1 MWLTKLRLI
10 NLLIIMN
17 SDLLQL
23 CLKQV
28 DPISVTSVESIF
40 SELLHLAIGHLLGFF
55 DLLGIELDLTWVD
68 GSCCS
73 SINISIWFKIVW
85 IHVAIVIRVSLL
97 LLSFL
102 WLASSCSSVL
112 LSNPTFQLIH
122 GNFFKL
128 LSHELFFLEPRIFS
142 LPVLIP
148 VYSTSSWS
156 LWRTTLALRRIRLP
170 LIGRCHIKHQIV
182 QFIMVVVV
190 VIRVA
195 FVIP

>member
-1 MWLTKLRLI
+1 MTAVTILACTRTSTCLGWTYLRWAHSLSIIASFSIVSPIRWYTIMWLTKLRLI

-112 LSNPTFQLIH
+112 LSNSTF
-122 GNFFKL
+122 
-128 LSHELFFLEPRIFS
+128 
-142 LPVLIP
+142 
-148 VYSTSSWS
+148 
-156 LWRTTLALRRIRLP
+156 
-170 LIGRCHIKHQIV
+170 
-182 QFIMVVVV
+182 
-190 VIRVA
+190 
-195 FVIP
+195 